1 LTAGLHRSGSSARLP
16 GYHLRKGY
24 AAGHTHLLNGN
35 PHLGGIYDIGGGN
48 RGIARALEE
57 AGRAG
62 QVVFIGHELTEHTR
76 RFLLSGVMDAV
87 IDQNPRR
94 EAREAVIALSRAA
107 RGLPVQNSDLTVGM
121 QVIFRENIPLL

>member
-1 LTAGLHRSGSSARLP
+1 VQENFDDWEESYSATKDL
-16 GYHLRKGY
+16 LKGQPDL
-24 AAGHTHLLNGN
+24 A
-35 PHLGGIYDIGGGN
+35 GIYNIGGGN
-48 RGIARALEE
+48 RGLAQALEE

-107 RGLPVQNSDLTVGM
+107 RGLPVQKSDLTVGM
-121 QVIFRENIPLL
+121 QVIFRESIPLL